1 MMMLTPALTK
11 TQQKTEMSAEGKNLN
26 LGLRV
31 DHSKS
36 KILKSIKY
44 VMGKS
49 IYECPIVLIF

>member
-31 DHSKS
+31 DLDLWVKVFMNVQ
-36 KILKSIKY
+36 L
-44 VMGKS
+44 
-49 IYECPIVLIF
+49 F